1 MRRLESLTGVGGVRK
16 SWPGH
21 GSGDARGEGNPD
33 ATRGLADRPPAQL
46 SQDKPAEDAARVVA
60 ALDRTGHGDLAAA
73 MRHRLTPT
81 PTEDDT

>member
-1 MRRLESLTGVGGVRK
+1 MAAAMPAGKGTPMRPVAWLTV
-16 SWPGH
+16 
-21 GSGDARGEGNPD
+21 
-33 ATRGLADRPPAQL
+33 LLLQL